1 MQIRHK
7 QFLVILVANLLL
19 AAALFSAVSWNFNRS
34 FRDYV
39 RNDQAKELQPLVE
52 GLAEAFQQNGN
63 QWLWLQNNRR
73 QWQQL
78 VQQYLGQRD
87 NAQNMSPEIPSPQ
100 STKRPLRKPRPP
112 HPMTQRLVL
121 SDAQHNPIIPLA
133 GATSDHRNPDIQ
145 WLPIKANGELIG
157 QLGVAHSRE
166 LEREMDRL
174 FVTHQLQQLAWIVL
188 GILLIS
194 VGLAFPFAKRL
205 VRPVT
210 RLQESMQQL
219 AGGNIEQLEP
229 LPVTSDDEL
238 GRLAHAFNLL
248 TDTLKNNLRARQQW
262 IADISHELRT
272 PVAILQGELEALI
285 DGVRPMQPSALES
298 LHAEVGRLTRL
309 INDLYELALSDQGA
323 LAYHREE
330 VSLTSLVDEFLEQN
344 QSQLSEKDIKL
355 DFHTPK
361 QPLILFADESRLIQ
375 LFRNL
380 LNNSLRY
387 TNGEGQL
394 RVRLLE
400 DRHSGTA
407 TIIWEDSPPGVADK
421 DLERLF
427 DRLYRTDSARD
438 RISGG
443 VGLGLAICR
452 AIVEGHQGWIEASH
466 SDLGGLAIAVHLP
479 LYR

>member
-1 MQIRHK
+1 MQIRYK

-19 AAALFSAVSWNFNRS
+19 AGALFTAVSWNFNRS

-63 QWLWLQNNRR
+63 QWQWLQDNRR
-73 QWQQL
+73 QWQHL
-78 VQQYLGQRD
+78 VQRYLILRD
-87 NAQNMSPEIPSPQ
+87 SAENLSPVKSES
-100 STKRPLRKPRPP
+100 SKRPPRMPRPP
-112 HPMTQRLVL
+112 HPMTQRLLL
-121 SDAQHNPIIPLA
+121 SDENDKPIIDLPMINPE
-133 GATSDHRNPDIQ
+133 HRKPSIQ
-145 WLPIKANGELIG
+145 WLPIRVDGEMIG
-157 QLGVAHSRE
+157 RLGVAHSTE

-210 RLQESMQQL
+210 RLQQSMQQL
-219 AGGNIEQLEP
+219 AAGEIEQLEP

-248 TDTLKNNLRARQQW
+248 TDTLKDNLKARQQW

-323 LAYHREE
+323 LAYHRDE
-330 VSLTSLVDEFLEQN
+330 VSLNRLLSDFLEE
-344 QSQLSEKDIKL
+344 SQPRLSEKDIQL
-355 DFHTPK
+355 DFEASKH
-361 QPLILFADESRLIQ
+361 PLILFADESRLIQ

-387 TNGEGQL
+387 TNAGGQL

-400 DRHSGTA
+400 DRQKGMVTVL
-407 TIIWEDSPPGVADK
+407 WEDSLPGVANE

-427 DRLYRTDSARD
+427 ERLYRTDSARD

-452 AIVEGHQGWIEASH
+452 AIVEGHQGSIEARH
-466 SDLGGLAIAVHLP
+466 SELGGLAIAVHLP

>member
-1 MQIRHK
+1 MQIRYK

-19 AAALFSAVSWNFNRS
+19 AAALFTAVSWNFNRS
-34 FRDYV
+34 FQEYV

-52 GLAEAFQQNGN
+52 GLAEAYQQNGRSW
-63 QWLWLQNNRR
+63 QWLDNNRR
-73 QWQQL
+73 QWQRL
-78 VQQYLGQRD
+78 LQQKLILRENFEND
-87 NAQNMSPEIPSPQ
+87 AELSPP
-100 STKRPLRKPRPP
+100 TKPPRRMPGPP
-112 HPMTQRLVL
+112 HPMTQRLLL
-121 SDAQHNPIIPLA
+121 SDAQGNPIITLPA
-133 GATSDHRNPDIQ
+133 NNPGQRNPSIQ
-145 WLPIKANGELIG
+145 RLPIRLDGEVIG
-157 QLGVAHSRE
+157 QLGVAHSTE
-166 LEREMDRL
+166 LQREMDRL
-174 FVTHQLQQLAWIVL
+174 FVTHQLQQSAWIVL

-248 TDTLKNNLRARQQW
+248 TDTLKDNLKSRQQW

-285 DGVRPMQPSALES
+285 DGVRPLQPSSLES
-298 LHAEVGRLTRL
+298 LYAEVGRLTRL

-330 VSLTSLVDEFLEQN
+330 VSLNIL
-344 QSQLSEKDIKL
+344 LSDFVEESEPRLLEKDIKL
-355 DFHTPK
+355 DFQLPK
-361 QPLILFADESRLIQ
+361 RPLVLFADESRLIQ

-380 LNNSLRY
+380 LNNSVRY
-387 TNGEGQL
+387 TNAGGQL
-394 RVRLLE
+394 RVRLIE
-400 DRHSGTA
+400 DRQKGMVTLL
-407 TIIWEDSPPGVADK
+407 WEDSLPSVADE
-421 DLERLF
+421 DLGKLF
-427 DRLYRTDSARD
+427 ERLYRTDSARN
-438 RISGG
+438 RESGG
-443 VGLGLAICR
+443 AGLGLAICR
-452 AIVEGHQGWIEASH
+452 AIAEGHQGWIEASH
-466 SDLGGLAIAVHLP
+466 SELGGLAIAVHLP

>member
-1 MQIRHK
+1 MQIRYK

-19 AAALFSAVSWNFNRS
+19 AAALFTAVSWNFNRS

-39 RNDQAKELQPLVE
+39 RNDQAKELQPFVE
-52 GLAEAFQQNGN
+52 GLAEAFQHNGN

-73 QWQQL
+73 QWQRL
-78 VQQYLGQRD
+78 VQQYLI
-87 NAQNMSPEIPSPQ
+87 QNSDPQSRLTESPQ
-100 STKRPLRKPRPP
+100 PTTRPLRMPRPP
-112 HPMTQRLVL
+112 HPMTQRLLL
-121 SDAQHNPIIPLA
+121 SDAQGNPIIDLP
-133 GATSDHRNPDIQ
+133 SINPEHRKPSIQ
-145 WLPIKANGELIG
+145 WLPIKVEGELVG
-157 QLGVAHSRE
+157 QLGVAHSTE

-229 LPVTSDDEL
+229 LPVISDDEL

-248 TDTLKNNLRARQQW
+248 TDTLKDNLKSRQQW

-285 DGVRPMQPSALES
+285 DGVRPLQPSSLES

-330 VSLTSLVDEFLEQN
+330 LSLNIL
-344 QSQLSEKDIKL
+344 LSDFVEESEPRLLEKDIQL
-355 DFHTPK
+355 DFQASKH
-361 QPLILFADESRLIQ
+361 PLILFADESRLIQ

-387 TNGEGQL
+387 TNAGGQL

-400 DRHSGTA
+400 DRQKGMVTVL
-407 TIIWEDSPPGVADK
+407 WEDSHPGVADK

-427 DRLYRTDSARD
+427 ERLYRTDSARD

-443 VGLGLAICR
+443 VGLGLAICQ

-466 SDLGGLAIAVHLP
+466 SELGGLAIAVHLP

>member
-1 MQIRHK
+1 MQIRYK

-52 GLAEAFQQNGN
+52 GLAEAFQQNGHHW
-63 QWLWLQNNRR
+63 QWLQNNRR

-78 VQQYLGQRD
+78 VQHYLGQRD
-87 NAQNMSPEIPSPQ
+87 NAQRMSPETLPPQ
-100 STKRPLRKPRPP
+100 STKRPLRMPRPA
-112 HPMTQRLVL
+112 HPMTQRLL
-121 SDAQHNPIIPLA
+121 LRDAQHNPIIPLA
-133 GATSDHRNPDIQ
+133 TATSDHRNPDIQ
-145 WLPIKANGELIG
+145 WLPIKADGELIG
-157 QLGVAHSRE
+157 QIGVAHSRE

-210 RLQESMQQL
+210 RLQQSMQQL
-219 AGGNIEQLEP
+219 AGGNLEELEP

-248 TDTLKNNLRARQQW
+248 TDTLKDNLRVRQQW

-285 DGVRPMQPSALES
+285 DGVRPLQPSALES

-330 VSLTSLVDEFLEQN
+330 VLLTTLVSEFLEQSY
-344 QSQLSEKDIKL
+344 SQLSEKNIQL
-355 DFHTPK
+355 DFQLPK
-361 QPLILFADESRLIQ
+361 RPLVLFADESRLIQ

-380 LNNSLRY
+380 LNNSVRY
-387 TNGEGQL
+387 TN
-394 RVRLLE
+394 
-400 DRHSGTA
+400 A
-407 TIIWEDSPPGVADK
+407 
-421 DLERLF
+421 
-427 DRLYRTDSARD
+427 
-438 RISGG
+438 GG
-443 VGLGLAICR
+443 G
-452 AIVEGHQGWIEASH
+452 S
-466 SDLGGLAIAVHLP
+466 
-479 LYR
+479 